1 MRAMLDAHALEIKG
15 DPDAEGSAASE
26 VSVQL
31 HGMPVRATSR
41 NDVDSTHKAYAVN
54 FIGAWRGVE
63 AAISAAR
70 TQANHQAP
78 PPLRSSSHRPGRSQF
93 VDADP
98 KSPKK
103 ASAKSLDLA
112 IYEHWHG
119 TERHHFCRLAAEQ
132 QARDPPSPMR
142 SHYNEVAGIGF
153 CRLDD
158 RLCRKIG
165 DVQCFAL
172 NAHCVCFPTNLIQN
186 FCGCRFGRLFVSGGE
201 IGGDGF

>member
-1 MRAMLDAHALEIKG
+1 MCLLQPFDDGQGLCQHTPRIEFECRYEALRIQREIVRRALFAFAQVMRAMLDAHALEIKG

-78 PPLRSSSHRPGRSQF
+78 PPLRLLLELGPVGETRPTS
-93 VDADP
+93 
-98 KSPKK
+98 
-103 ASAKSLDLA
+103 
-112 IYEHWHG
+112 
-119 TERHHFCRLAAEQ
+119 
-132 QARDPPSPMR
+132 
-142 SHYNEVAGIGF
+142 
-153 CRLDD
+153 
-158 RLCRKIG
+158 
-165 DVQCFAL
+165 
-172 NAHCVCFPTNLIQN
+172 
-186 FCGCRFGRLFVSGGE
+186 
-201 IGGDGF
+201 